1 MPTANDEMFAIY
13 KHHAAL
19 LLREA
24 SLERGLATQ
33 VRNAISERLT
43 RETPTLEV
51 VSNDIGMSAR
61 AMQRGLDRVGLS
73 FERMLDDTRF
83 TFAERLVRETDR
95 PLIQVAYEV
104 GYGSQSTFT
113 RAMRRWFDASPRA
126 YRQRFPDFEREQLN
140 GKRAH
145 GTGVHVSNGD

>member
-13 KHHAAL
+13 KQHAAL

-24 SLERGLATQ
+24 SLERDLATQ
-33 VRNAISERLT
+33 VRHAISERL
-43 RETPTLEV
+43 L
-51 VSNDIGMSAR
+51 
-61 AMQRGLDRVGLS
+61 
-73 FERMLDDTRF
+73 
-83 TFAERLVRETDR
+83 RETDR

-113 RAMRRWFDASPRA
+113 RAMRRWLDASPRA
-126 YRQRFPDFEREQLN
+126 YRQRFRDFEREQLN

>member
-1 MPTANDEMFAIY
+1 
-13 KHHAAL
+13 
-19 LLREA
+19 
-24 SLERGLATQ
+24 
-33 VRNAISERLT
+33 
-43 RETPTLEV
+43 
-51 VSNDIGMSAR
+51 
-61 AMQRGLDRVGLS
+61 MQRGLDRVGLS

-83 TFAERLVRETDR
+83 TFAERLLRETDR

-113 RAMRRWFDASPRA
+113 RAMRRWLDASPRA
-126 YRQRFPDFEREQLN
+126 YRQRFRDFEREQLN